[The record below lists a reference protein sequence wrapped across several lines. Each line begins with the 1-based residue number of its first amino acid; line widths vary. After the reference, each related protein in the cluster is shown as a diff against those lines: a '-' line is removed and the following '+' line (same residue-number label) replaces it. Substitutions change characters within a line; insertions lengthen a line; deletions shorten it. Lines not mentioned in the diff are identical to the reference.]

1 MWWFGLIAALAAAH
15 TRFVVPRLPTPS
27 QTPPDQL
34 PDYQRLSRL
43 PEVALV
49 AAAALV
55 AWLIVQPAGLASQF
69 MWLAYLGG
77 GTALV
82 HVDWRTTFLPR
93 RLHYLVATQ
102 LLAAVLLASWES
114 PQLGLL
120 AAAGSAGATAC
131 LWLAWRLSGSLG
143 FGDVRLA
150 SLTGALGGTMGL
162 PGWLWSLFLGTLI
175 GALLA
180 IGHSLR
186 RRHNRE
192 LPSYFAYGPALWLGP
207 IVASWLLRQHLIS

>member
-1 MWWFGLIAALAAAH
+1 MWWLGLVAVLAAAH
-15 TRFVVPRLPTPS
+15 TRFVVPRLPAPG

-34 PDYQRLSRL
+34 PDYQRLSRW
-43 PEVALV
+43 PEAALV
-49 AAAALV
+49 ATVALV
-55 AWLIVQPAGLASQF
+55 AWLIVQPAGLGSQL

-77 GTALV
+77 GTSLI

-93 RLHYLVATQ
+93 WLHYLVAAQ

-114 PQLGLL
+114 PQLGLA
-120 AAAGSAGATAC
+120 AAAGSAVAIAC
-131 LWLAWRLSGSLG
+131 LWLVWRLSGSLG

-162 PGWLWSLFLGTLI
+162 TGWLWSLFLGTLI

-180 IGHSLR
+180 IWHSLR
-186 RRHNRE
+186 RRRHE